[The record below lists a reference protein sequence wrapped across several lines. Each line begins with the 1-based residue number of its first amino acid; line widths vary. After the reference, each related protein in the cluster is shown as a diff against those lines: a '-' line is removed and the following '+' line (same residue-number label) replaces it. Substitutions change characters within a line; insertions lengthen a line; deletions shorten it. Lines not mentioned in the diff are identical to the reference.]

1 MKMKFIPFITISFA
15 VLSFSAC
22 SSDSVDVAGL
32 TDESKSPSGQQIL
45 FSVDSDGR
53 AATRTAVGTVD
64 LTKLRSDGFGVFA
77 CHTGLHRYVS
87 SSISWN
93 FMWNQKVE
101 YSGSKWSYEPAKSWP
116 GTDDEEEYVTF
127 FAYAPYSKADG
138 SDAASRCIVDYS
150 TAVETG
156 DPWLV
161 YQLGGTTDDWQNQQ
175 VDLLYAFEKDRL
187 RPEHSGDRIKF
198 SFHHALAGVG
208 DQVTVSCQDLLE
220 DRLKQLAADL
230 GTTVTLTLDR
240 VVLDYTLTRK
250 GRLTLNNASEP
261 NWQVI
266 ASEDPMVHRTL
277 ELTPAQVLAT
287 ATSSACTS
295 TTYENSDLG
304 IFYIPMSPDGQ
315 AQQVDVTLYY
325 SLSTGYSSS
334 ISSVIPLTAEIASQN
349 QNFELRLSKNLPL
362 E

>member
-1 MKMKFIPFITISFA
+1 MTIAFA

-32 TDESKSPSGQQIL
+32 TDEPMSPSGQQIL

-53 AATRTAVGTVD
+53 AATRTAVGTTD
-64 LTKLRSDGFGVFA
+64 LEKLKTDGFGVFA
-77 CHTGLHRYVS
+77 CHTGQHRYVS

-116 GTDDEEEYVTF
+116 GSNDDDEYVTF
-127 FAYAPYSKADG
+127 FAYAPFSKADG

-150 TAVETG
+150 TALETG

-161 YQLGGTTDDWQNQQ
+161 YQLGGTTDDWQNHQ

-187 RPEHSGDRIKF
+187 RPEHTGDRIKF
-198 SFHHALAGVG
+198 SFHHALAGAG
-208 DQVTVSCQDLLE
+208 DQVTVFCHDLLE
-220 DRLKQLAADL
+220 NRLKQLAADR

-287 ATSSACTS
+287 ATSSSCTS
-295 TTYENSDLG
+295 TTYVNNDLG
-304 IFYIPMSPDGQ
+304 IFYIPMRPEGQ
-315 AQQVDVTLYY
+315 AQQVEVTLYY
-325 SLSTGYSSS
+325 SLSTDYSGS